1 MVKPRSNQPS
11 GSNVLSVQ
19 NRQDEEFTRLEKK
32 SRKLKVK
39 PLLLFLFS
47 SIFRILCIDDYFIS
61 LKVGDMVY
69 VEEGGHLPADIV
81 LLKSSS
87 EDGVA
92 YVETS
97 QLDGYGVIIPHH
109 DVDLEKLVSIC
120 TQWNQLEA
128 KGNSADSVGDADLRS
143 TQRKRRNLRSISIGR
158 VYVRWIAQVG
168 RRTNEI
174 LFATATTTDS
184 DHI

>member
-1 MVKPRSNQPS
+1 M
-11 GSNVLSVQ
+11 LSVQ

-120 TQWNQLEA
+120 TQ
-128 KGNSADSVGDADLRS
+128 
-143 TQRKRRNLRSISIGR
+143 
-158 VYVRWIAQVG
+158 
-168 RRTNEI
+168 
-174 LFATATTTDS
+174 
-184 DHI
+184 